1 MVDGRWWSGDISVSI
16 YIYVYANIYVHILML
31 NGLGDLH
38 IHLNSSGHP
47 WIQSN
52 PFAAHLGAIGF
63 QTTTINININNRFLL
78 PRGGLSV
85 CMYVYIYIYI
95 KINRFDK
102 PPNAEQ

>member
-1 MVDGRWWSGDISVSI
+1 
-16 YIYVYANIYVHILML
+16 ML

-63 QTTTINININNRFLL
+63 QNTTININININNRFLL
-78 PRGGLSV
+78 PRGGLTV
-85 CMYVYIYIYI
+85 ITK
-95 KINRFDK
+95 KILKHQCFSSENTK
-102 PPNAEQ
+102 KL

>member
-1 MVDGRWWSGDISVSI
+1 
-16 YIYVYANIYVHILML
+16 ML

-38 IHLNSSGHP
+38 IHLNSSGPP

-78 PRGGLSV
+78 PRGGLTV
-85 CMYVYIYIYI
+85 YMHIEKYHIKACEYIYINVYT
-95 KINRFDK
+95 
-102 PPNAEQ
+102 

>member
-1 MVDGRWWSGDISVSI
+1 
-16 YIYVYANIYVHILML
+16 ML

-78 PRGGLSV
+78 PRGGLT
-85 CMYVYIYIYI
+85 VYHVEVG
-95 KINRFDK
+95 NG
-102 PPNAEQ
+102 